1 LRLGEIYRRA
11 LADFL
16 RQSPVDETI
25 QFSPAGESYQRAL
38 AGLLIE
44 ARLDPSRGTKDEVRT
59 YELRGNSA
67 ADSKKPRLMAGL

>member
-44 ARLDPSRGTKDEVRT
+44 APWQDC
-59 YELRGNSA
+59 
-67 ADSKKPRLMAGL
+67 